1 MLFIVMGLDLRTPR
15 RLHRM
20 RQRESDLARH
30 AAEAQTAAPD
40 TREETPLFLNNLWFW
55 DRSAR

>member
-1 MLFIVMGLDLRTPR
+1 
-15 RLHRM
+15 M